1 MCRNCICHPA
11 AVGVIVWSGLRHSS
25 ELGSAGKLLDTG
37 LHFRDFTEAT
47 AMALRAICLWP
58 GLPAAWMLGLA
69 RGLLVAL
76 VYAWCICGLLLATF
90 VWPDWVAVS
99 LLRLLWLIAVG
110 TWSVATVRNCMYL
123 PRLLAT
129 CDAHSSQALISA
141 QREYLRGNWFDA
153 EASVLKVL
161 HHHPRDAEALLL
173 LVGILRRTQRF
184 QPALRRLKQLELLQ
198 SAAMWHFEMQRER
211 VWITRAMAQEKE
223 AAEDEPTEG
232 ELPKDEPTEDVLSED
247 VLSEDEPFEDEP
259 FAQALTEQVS
269 PVGYDMPLDAKNS
282 LR

>member
-1 MCRNCICHPA
+1 MALRLLSTNPRLSLVRRPHVPQPLN
-11 AVGVIVWSGLRHSS
+11 VGHML
-25 ELGSAGKLLDTG
+25 ELHLLCGRQWCNRLELTEAIPPKWAGKPLDS

-90 VWPDWVAVS
+90 VWPDWLAVS
-99 LLRLLWLIAVG
+99 LLRLLWLAAVG

-141 QREYLRGNWFDA
+141 QHEYLRGNWFDA
-153 EASVLKVL
+153 EASVLQVL

-184 QPALRRLKQLELLQ
+184 QPALRRLKQLEMLQ
-198 SAAMWHFEMQRER
+198 SAAVWHFEIQRESG
-211 VWITRAMAQEKE
+211 WISRAMSQQEE
-223 AAEDEPTEG
+223 A
-232 ELPKDEPTEDVLSED
+232 VQQ
-247 VLSEDEPFEDEP
+247 
-259 FAQALTEQVS
+259 AQAAQQEPADQQEHAV
-269 PVGYDMPLDAKNS
+269 MHAA
-282 LR
+282 